1 MLVKRKPTAA
11 ARGAGMFGSVAAA
24 APMDR
29 RAFLKRSG
37 LAAGGLAA
45 AGAVSSMSMVGKA
58 EAGPTTPGVEIV
70 RKKSICTHCSVGCTV
85 IAEVQ
90 NGVWVGQEPTW
101 DSPINHGTHCAKGA
115 AVRELVHGDRRLKY
129 PMKLV
134 GGEWK
139 RMSWDQAIEEIGA
152 KLLEIREKSGAG
164 LRVLAGLGQV
174 LQRGGLPVPQ
184 VGGVLGHQ
192 HGRPPG
198 AHLPL
203 HHGRRRSEYLGLRRH
218 DQQLQR
224 HPQLQGD
231 HDHRRQPGRGASG
244 LAAARAA
251 RQGAEPG
258 APDRHRSALHPH
270 RGARDRVCPAPPGHR
285 HPADLGH
292 ALAHLREWLG
302 GQGVSSASAST
313 AWRRSAPR

>member
-85 IAEVQ
+85 TAEVQ
-90 NGVWVGQEPTW
+90 NGVWVGQEPSW
-101 DSPINHGTHCAKGA
+101 DSPINNGTHCAKGA

-134 GGEWK
+134 DGQWK
-139 RMSWDQAIEEIGA
+139 RLSWDQAIDEIGA
-152 KLLEIREKSGAG
+152 KLLEIREKAG
-164 LRVLAGLGQV
+164 PEFGVLAGLGQV

-184 VGGVLGHQ
+184 DGGVLGHQ
-192 HGRPPG
+192 HGGPSG

-203 HHGRRRSEYLGLRRH
+203 HDGRGCREHVGLRRH

-224 HPQLQGD
+224 HP
-231 HDHRRQPGRGASG
+231 
-244 LAAARAA
+244 
-251 RQGAEPG
+251 
-258 APDRHRSALHPH
+258 
-270 RGARDRVCPAPPGHR
+270 
-285 HPADLGH
+285 
-292 ALAHLREWLG
+292 
-302 GQGVSSASAST
+302 
-313 AWRRSAPR
+313 

>member
-11 ARGAGMFGSVAAA
+11 ARGTGMFGSVAAA

-90 NGVWVGQEPTW
+90 NGVWIGQEPGW

-115 AVRELVHGDRRLKY
+115 SVRELTKGERRNKY
-129 PMKLV
+129 PVKLEN
-134 GGEWK
+134 GEWK
-139 RMSWDQAIEEIGA
+139 RITWDQAIDEIGD
-152 KLLEIREKSGAG
+152 KLLEIREKSGPDQ
-164 LRVLAGLGQV
+164 RVLAGLGQV
-174 LQRGGLPVPQ
+174 LQRGSVPVPQ
-184 VGGVLGHQ
+184 DGGLLGHQ
-192 HGRPPG
+192 HGRPSG
-198 AHLPL
+198 AHLPF
-203 HHGRRRSEYLGLRRH
+203 HDGRGRREYMGLRRH

-224 HPQLQGD
+224 HPERQGD
-231 HDHRRQPGRGASG
+231 DDHRRQPGRGASG
-244 LAAARAA
+244 VDAARAA
-251 RQGAEPG
+251 RQGA
-258 APDRHRSALHPH
+258 
-270 RGARDRVCPAPPGHR
+270 
-285 HPADLGH
+285 
-292 ALAHLREWLG
+292 
-302 GQGVSSASAST
+302 
-313 AWRRSAPR
+313 